1 MAKLFELPA
10 DRSICVI
17 PLKHAV
23 YCRGCRTVS
32 NLRPNQCRLCGSDR
46 VVRLEP
52 ILDGSPDPPAQG
64 AQQIR
69 LALVR
74 AVSA

>member
-1 MAKLFELPA
+1 MAKLLELST
-10 DRSICVI
+10 DRGICAI

-23 YCRGCRTVS
+23 YCRKCRTVS
-32 NLRPNQCRLCGSDR
+32 NSRPSECHLCGSHQ
-46 VVRLEP
+46 VVRLEA
-52 ILDGSPDPPAQG
+52 ILDGSPDPPAQD
-64 AQQIR
+64 AQQVR